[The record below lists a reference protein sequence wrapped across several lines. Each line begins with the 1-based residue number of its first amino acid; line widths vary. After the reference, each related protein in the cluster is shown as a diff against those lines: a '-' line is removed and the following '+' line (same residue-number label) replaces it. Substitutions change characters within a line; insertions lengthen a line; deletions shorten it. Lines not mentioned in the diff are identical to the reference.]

1 MVDALH
7 HRGVVRDEKT
17 GEAAFRLQVPH
28 RVQHRDV
35 NRRRGPRPPHALRS
49 AVARVPA
56 CARCTAAGTG
66 RRSMQAERA
75 SPCRQTGQVADR
87 LGATAANGPACLCR
101 LSQGDPLRRWRRT
114 ASAPATRGMPSRQPV
129 EAALLQLCPGAMWHL
144 MLATA
149 TAATSND
156 QRASV
161 HCPQA
166 PDPPRGRTVDAGGKL
181 GVTAAAGTP
190 LGAQDRAWSRRGRE
204 PRTEILPAP
213 TVSRPGMAGS
223 GRTGA
228 VVCRQVGG
236 AAVRRAIPC
245 TSM

>member
-66 RRSMQAERA
+66 RRSMQTERA

-129 EAALLQLCPGAMWHL
+129 DAALLQLCPGGMWHL

-149 TAATSND
+149 TAAMAAD
-156 QRASV
+156 VAEWRAAVDRGGRPRCSKRRPRPRCWLP
-161 HCPQA
+161 HGM
-166 PDPPRGRTVDAGGKL
+166 PPRGRGPRSAS
-181 GVTAAAGTP
+181 
-190 LGAQDRAWSRRGRE
+190 DR
-204 PRTEILPAP
+204 
-213 TVSRPGMAGS
+213 SRP
-223 GRTGA
+223 RVA
-228 VVCRQVGG
+228 VLTR
-236 AAVRRAIPC
+236 
-245 TSM
+245 